1 MIQKNKDSIG
11 GVLGYMKELVEQIT
25 NYVPINEQEDNDKRV
40 MLQYIRQFDD
50 CLTRENELFHFTT
63 SAWIVNKERTKV
75 LMVYHNIYH
84 SWSWI
89 GGHADGNPNLL
100 EVVKKEIEE
109 ESGIT
114 NLKLLMDGIFGLS
127 IQFVKPHIKKGK
139 FVSAHL
145 HYDIQF
151 LFESK
156 EEEPLKIKP
165 DENSDV
171 AWLELDTLL
180 EKIEEEHMKPLY
192 QKLIKK
198 VNHLDGKE

>member
-1 MIQKNKDSIG
+1 M
-11 GVLGYMKELVEQIT
+11 
-25 NYVPINEQEDNDKRV
+25 
-40 MLQYIRQFDD
+40 
-50 CLTRENELFHFTT
+50 
-63 SAWIVNKERTKV
+63 
-75 LMVYHNIYH
+75 
-84 SWSWI
+84 
-89 GGHADGNPNLL
+89 
-100 EVVKKEIEE
+100 KKEIEE

-151 LFESK
+151 LFDSK

-192 QKLIKK
+192 QKLMKKVENLDSSTIKK
-198 VNHLDGKE
+198 NLIIKI